1 MEYSCSICKE
11 WKNHDDYP
19 PEADFREGAHED
31 SMVCPDCVIE
41 YEERPTKDIRRDIDI
56 VRADLHLMEKDRDDW
71 KAIAEMNADIID
83 RLRAQIEAYR
93 DLEEE

>member
-1 MEYSCSICKE
+1 M
-11 WKNHDDYP
+11 
-19 PEADFREGAHED
+19 
-31 SMVCPDCVIE
+31 
-41 YEERPTKDIRRDIDI
+41 KDIRRDIDI